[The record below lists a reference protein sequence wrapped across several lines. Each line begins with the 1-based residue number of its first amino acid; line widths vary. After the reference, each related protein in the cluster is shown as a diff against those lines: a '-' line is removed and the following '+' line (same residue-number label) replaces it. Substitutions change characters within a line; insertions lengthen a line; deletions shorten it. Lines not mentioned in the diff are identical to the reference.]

1 VLVFEAHTARG
12 PVQRTERALA
22 PDLARGAMLLFIALA
37 NCAGAFFASAPGVD
51 TTPHGL
57 ERVYNLFMFT
67 FVHARAY
74 PMFAIMFGYGLVQL
88 ARRQDV
94 AAGDTRAAR
103 SVLLRRNSWL
113 FVFGAVHGVLLLGGD
128 FLGGYGLVG
137 IAFTLLLLRRG
148 DRVYQFA
155 PWYLAVVGVYMIVL
169 PVVIALT
176 NGTGGAAQVP
186 TSPNESF
193 AQPDYVASLLSRVQE
208 WPVHTVTI
216 TGLIF
221 VVWIGAWAAR
231 KRILE
236 EPARHLRL
244 LRVAAVGGIGL
255 AVASGLPMGLFSAG
269 VFDVSVA
276 AAPWVKLLY
285 EVSGTFGGVGYVAL
299 FGLLSHALT
308 TAMPAPRESVVVSAL
323 TALGQRSLSGY
334 LFQSVAWAVLAW
346 PFMLDLGSEAASP
359 TFAAAASATAV
370 WLVSLVAAQ
379 VMQRRSYR
387 GPAEVLLRQLV
398 YRPDRAERLSTR
410 CKEAT

>member
-1 VLVFEAHTARG
+1 VFVTHTARG
-12 PVQRTERALA
+12 PVQRAERALA
-22 PDLARGAMLLFIALA
+22 PDLARGAMLLLIALA

-57 ERVYNLFMFT
+57 ERVYNLFMFA

-88 ARRQDV
+88 ARRQDA
-94 AAGDTRAAR
+94 AAGDPRAAR
-103 SVLLRRNSWL
+103 SVLLRRNAWL
-113 FVFGAVHGVLLLGGD
+113 FVFGAAHGVLLLGGD

-137 IAFTLLLLRRG
+137 IVFTLLLLRRG
-148 DRVYQFA
+148 DRVYRFA
-155 PWYLAVVGVYMIVL
+155 PWYLAVVGVYLVVL

-176 NGTGGAAQVP
+176 NGTGGRAAQVP
-186 TSPNESF
+186 TSPNDSF
-193 AQPDYVASLLSRVQE
+193 AQPDYVSSLLSRVQE
-208 WPVHTVTI
+208 WPVHTITI

-244 LRVAAVGGIGL
+244 LRVAAAGGIGL
-255 AVASGLPMGLFSAG
+255 AVAGGLPMGLFSAG
-269 VFDVSVA
+269 VFEVSVA
-276 AAPWVKLLY
+276 AAPRVKLLY

-308 TAMPAPRESVVVSAL
+308 TAMPAPRENVVVGAL
-323 TALGQRSLSGY
+323 TALGRRSLSGY

-346 PFMLDLGSEAASP
+346 PFMLDLGNKPASP
-359 TFAAAASATAV
+359 TFAAAGSATAV

-379 VMQRRSYR
+379 VMQRQSYR
-387 GPAEVLLRQLV
+387 GPAEALLRQLV
-398 YRPDRAERLSTR
+398 YRPGRAER
-410 CKEAT
+410 ATT

>member
-1 VLVFEAHTARG
+1 VSIAHPQTARG
-12 PVQRTERALA
+12 PVQRAERALA

-51 TTPHGL
+51 TTPHGW
-57 ERVYNLFMFT
+57 ERIYNLFMFT

-88 ARRQDV
+88 ARRQD
-94 AAGDTRAAR
+94 AATGSQRAAR
-103 SVLLRRNSWL
+103 GVLLRRNAWL
-113 FVFGAVHGVLLLGGD
+113 LVFGAVHGVLLLDGD
-128 FLGGYGLVG
+128 FLGGYGIVG
-137 IAFTLLLLRRG
+137 IVLTLLLLRRG
-148 DRVYQFA
+148 DRVHRFA
-155 PWYLAVVGVYMIVL
+155 PWYLALVGAYLVVL

-176 NGTGGAAQVP
+176 NSTGGPASQVP
-186 TSPNESF
+186 TSPHDSF

-208 WPVHTVTI
+208 WPVHTLTI

-236 EPARHLRL
+236 EPAHHVRL
-244 LRVAAVGGIGL
+244 LRVAAAGGIGL
-255 AVASGLPMGLFSAG
+255 GVAGGLPMGLFGAG
-269 VFDVSVA
+269 VFEVSAA

-285 EVSGTFGGVGYVAL
+285 EVSGTFAGVGYVAV

-308 TAMPAPRESVVVSAL
+308 KANPVSRENVVVGAL

-346 PFMLDLGSEAASP
+346 PFALGLGARAASP
-359 TFAAAASATAV
+359 TFAAAAAAAAV
-370 WLVSLVAAQ
+370 WLVSLVAAYL
-379 VMQRRSYR
+379 MQRWSYR
-387 GPAEVLLRQLV
+387 GPAEMLLRRLV
-398 YRPDRAERLSTR
+398 YGRGRV
-410 CKEAT
+410 

>member
-1 VLVFEAHTARG
+1 MRGVLVFVTHTARG
-12 PVQRTERALA
+12 PVQRAERALA
-22 PDLARGAMLLFIALA
+22 PDLARGAMLLLIALA

-88 ARRQDV
+88 ACRQDA
-94 AAGDTRAAR
+94 AAGDPRAAR
-103 SVLLRRNSWL
+103 SVLLRRNAWL
-113 FVFGAVHGVLLLGGD
+113 FVFGAAHGVLLLGGD

-137 IAFTLLLLRRG
+137 MVFTLLLLRRG
-148 DRVYQFA
+148 DRVYRFA
-155 PWYLAVVGVYMIVL
+155 PWYLAVVGVYLVVL
-169 PVVIALT
+169 PVVTALT
-176 NGTGGAAQVP
+176 NGTGGRAAQVP
-186 TSPNESF
+186 TSPNDSF

-208 WPVHTVTI
+208 WPVHTITI

-244 LRVAAVGGIGL
+244 LRVAAAGGIGL
-255 AVASGLPMGLFSAG
+255 AVAGGLPMGLFSAG
-269 VFDVSVA
+269 MFEVSIA

-285 EVSGTFGGVGYVAL
+285 EVSGTFAGVGYVAL

-308 TAMPAPRESVVVSAL
+308 TAMPAPRENVVVGAL

-334 LFQSVAWAVLAW
+334 LLQSVAWAVLAW
-346 PFMLDLGSEAASP
+346 PFMLGLGSKAASP
-359 TFAAAASATAV
+359 TFAAAGSATAV

-387 GPAEVLLRQLV
+387 GPAEALLRQLV
-398 YRPDRAERLSTR
+398 YRPGRAER
-410 CKEAT
+410 ATT

>member
-1 VLVFEAHTARG
+1 MSVAHTARG
-12 PVQRTERALA
+12 PVRRAERALA

-67 FVHARAY
+67 FVHARAC

-88 ARRQDV
+88 ARRQDT
-94 AAGDTRAAR
+94 AAGDPRASR
-103 SVLLRRNSWL
+103 SVLLRRNAWL

-148 DRVYQFA
+148 DRVYRFA
-155 PWYLAVVGVYMIVL
+155 PWYLAVVGLYLVVL

-176 NGTGGAAQVP
+176 NGTGGRAVQVP
-186 TSPNESF
+186 TSPNDSF
-193 AQPDYVASLLSRVQE
+193 AQPDYVASLLRRVQE
-208 WPVHTVTI
+208 WPAHTLTI

-231 KRILE
+231 KRILD

-244 LRVAAVGGIGL
+244 LRVAAAGGIGL
-255 AVASGLPMGLFSAG
+255 AVAGGLPMGLFSAG
-269 VFDVSVA
+269 VFEVSTA

-308 TAMPAPRESVVVSAL
+308 TAMPAPRENVVVGAL

-346 PFMLDLGSEAASP
+346 PFMLGLGTEAASP
-359 TFAAAASATAV
+359 TFAAAGSATAV

-387 GPAEVLLRQLV
+387 GPAEALLRRLV
-398 YRPDRAERLSTR
+398 YRPGRAER
-410 CKEAT
+410 ATT